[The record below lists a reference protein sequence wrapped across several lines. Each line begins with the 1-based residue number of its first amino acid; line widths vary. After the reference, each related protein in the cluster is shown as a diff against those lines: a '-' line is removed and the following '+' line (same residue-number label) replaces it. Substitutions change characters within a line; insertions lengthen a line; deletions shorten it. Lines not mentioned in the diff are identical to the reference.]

1 MNRQGAGAQQRA
13 GDHEVCAGV
22 RRALVLA
29 GGGLKVAYQAGVMQV
44 WLDEAG
50 IDMRLATGASGGTL
64 NLAMWCQGFTGRQMA
79 DAWRD
84 YRPLAAASVN
94 PRMLFRGPF
103 RPSVLTQKGLRKRV
117 FPAFGLDWHA
127 IRHTDR
133 EAAFDVYNFTAHEHR
148 SVPACELTEDLLVS
162 AVALPWWFSPVHIA
176 SETYIDAVF
185 ATDANLDEA
194 IRRGA
199 TELWVVW
206 TVGTGG
212 VWRRGFVNGYFQMIE
227 AMANAGLR
235 AALQRITESNA
246 AIAEGRPG
254 HYQHRVEVRML
265 TAEVPLHYL
274 VVLSRRQVRRAVELG
289 VRDARRWCAEEGI
302 QLNVPTPI
310 DAAPAGDR
318 AGGPP
323 AGLSFRE
330 RMSGRLS
337 VADLPAPRSSTC
349 ELRLE
354 VAIPDVDGFVADP
367 DHVAR
372 VYGTVVCPGLGGTL
386 PIRTGTLNL
395 LVEKAIGDLR
405 MVYELL
411 VSGPDGTE
419 LTLYGEKYV
428 HHDRGVDLWKDTTTL
443 HVTVRD
449 AGTTEI
455 AAGVL
460 RLSPAGLLRQ
470 LVSMRAGD
478 GTGRGG
484 VRAFAKFLRF
494 FGGQLS
500 DTYVTAPP
508 APRSRPVWLRNA
520 GRK

>member
-1 MNRQGAGAQQRA
+1 MTLPEQ
-13 GDHEVCAGV
+13 V

-79 DAWRD
+79 DAWRN

-94 PRMLFRGPF
+94 PRLLFRGPF
-103 RPSVLTQKGLRKRV
+103 SPSMLTQKGLRKRV
-117 FPAFGLDWHA
+117 LPAFGLDWHA
-127 IRHTDR
+127 IRHSDR

-148 SVPACELTEDLLVS
+148 AVPPADLTEDLLVS
-162 AVALPWWFSPVHIA
+162 AVALPWWFSPVRIE

-235 AALQRITESNA
+235 AALQRIHDSNA
-246 AIAEGRPG
+246 AIADGRPG
-254 HYQHRVEVRML
+254 HYPHRIEVRML

-274 VVLSRRQVRRAVELG
+274 VVLSRRRVRRAVELG
-289 VRDARRWCAEEGI
+289 VRDARRWCAESGI
-302 QLNVPTPI
+302 PLRVPVPLDQPPCQNGDGQH
-310 DAAPAGDR
+310 DAGV
-318 AGGPP
+318 
-323 AGLSFRE
+323 SFRE
-330 RMSGRLS
+330 RMSGKVTVS
-337 VADLPAPRSSTC
+337 DLPAASASEC

-354 VAIPDVDGFVADP
+354 VAIDDVDRFIADP
-367 DHVAR
+367 EHVAR
-372 VYGTVVCPGLGGTL
+372 VYGTVECPGLGGTL
-386 PIRTGTLNL
+386 PIRSGTLNL
-395 LVEKAIGDLR
+395 LAEKAVGDLR
-405 MVYELL
+405 MVYQLL
-411 VSGPDGTE
+411 VSAPDGGE
-419 LTLYGEKYV
+419 LMLYGEKFV

-443 HVTVRD
+443 HLTARD
-449 AGTTEI
+449 AGGVEI

-460 RLSPAGLLRQ
+460 RLSVAGLLRQ
-470 LVSMRAGD
+470 LASMRAGD
-478 GTGRGG
+478 RSGRGG
-484 VRAFAKFLRF
+484 VRALAKFFHF
-494 FGGQLS
+494 FSGQLS
-500 DTYVTAPP
+500 DTYLMPP
-508 APRSRPVWLRNA
+508 APRSLPVWLRNA

>member
-1 MNRQGAGAQQRA
+1 VT
-13 GDHEVCAGV
+13 EV

-50 IDMRLATGASGGTL
+50 IDMGLATGASGGTL
-64 NLAMWCQGFTGRQMA
+64 NLAMWCQGYSGREMA
-79 DAWRD
+79 DAWRN

-94 PRMLFRGPF
+94 PRLLFRGPF
-103 RPSVLTQKGLRKRV
+103 SPSMLTQKGLRRKV

-127 IRHTDR
+127 IRNTDR

-148 SVPACELTEDLLVS
+148 SVPADKLTEDLLVS
-162 AVALPWWFSPVHIA
+162 AVALPWWFSPVRIE

-235 AALQRITESNA
+235 AALQRISESNA
-246 AIAEGRPG
+246 AIAAGRQG
-254 HYQHRVEVRML
+254 HYPHRVEVRML

-274 VVLSRRQVRRAVELG
+274 VVLSRRRVRRAVELG
-289 VRDARRWCAEEGI
+289 VRDARRWCADAGIALETPLPALPPPEEE
-302 QLNVPTPI
+302 LPT
-310 DAAPAGDR
+310 
-318 AGGPP
+318 
-323 AGLSFRE
+323 GLTFRE
-330 RMSGRLS
+330 RMAGQVR
-337 VADLPAPRSSTC
+337 VNDLPARSSAC
-349 ELRLE
+349 ELLLE
-354 VAIPDVDGFVADP
+354 VTVTDVDRFVSDP

-372 VYGTVVCPGLGGTL
+372 VHGAIVCPALGGRL
-386 PIRTGTLNL
+386 PIRAGTLNL
-395 LVEKAIGDLR
+395 LVEKSVGDLR
-405 MVYELL
+405 MTYELL
-411 VSGPDGTE
+411 ACGVDGRE
-419 LTLYGEKYV
+419 LRFVGEKLV

-443 HVTVRD
+443 YLTACD
-449 AGTTEI
+449 DIGTEV
-455 AAGVL
+455 AAGVV
-460 RLSPAGLLRQ
+460 RLSAAGLLRQ
-470 LVSMRAGD
+470 LASMRAGD
-478 GTGRGG
+478 RTGRGG
-484 VRAFAKFLRF
+484 VRALAKFLRF
-494 FGGQLS
+494 FGGQLT
-500 DTYVTAPP
+500 DTYLLPP
-508 APRSRPVWLRNA
+508 APRSLPVWLRNM

>member
-1 MNRQGAGAQQRA
+1 MTT
-13 GDHEVCAGV
+13 GV

-79 DAWRD
+79 DAWRN

-94 PRMLFRGPF
+94 PRLLLRGPF
-103 RPSVLTQKGLRKRV
+103 SPSMLTQKGLRKRV
-117 FPAFGLDWHA
+117 LPAFGLDWHA
-127 IRHTDR
+127 IRNTDR

-148 SVPACELTEDLLVS
+148 AVPAEDLTEDLLVS
-162 AVALPWWFSPVHIA
+162 AVALPWWFSPVRIE

-212 VWRRGFVNGYFQMIE
+212 MWRRGFVNGYFQMIE

-235 AALQRITESNA
+235 AALQRIQDSNA
-246 AIAEGRPG
+246 AIAGGRPG
-254 HYQHRVEVRML
+254 HYPSRVEVRML

-289 VRDARRWCAEEGI
+289 VRDARRWCAEADIPLRGP
-302 QLNVPTPI
+302 VPPDPSPTKGG
-310 DAAPAGDR
+310 DHGAGV
-318 AGGPP
+318 
-323 AGLSFRE
+323 SFRE
-330 RMSGRLS
+330 RMSGQVR
-337 VADLPAPRSSTC
+337 VADLPAPRTSAC

-354 VAIPDVDGFVADP
+354 VTIADVDRFVADP

-372 VYGTVVCPGLGGTL
+372 VHGTVVCPALGGTL
-386 PIRTGTLNL
+386 PIRAGTLNL
-395 LVEKAIGDLR
+395 LVEKAVGDLR

-411 VSGPDGTE
+411 VSGSDGGE
-419 LTLYGEKYV
+419 LRLYGEKLV

-443 HVTVRD
+443 YLTARD
-449 AGTTEI
+449 DGGTEV

-460 RLSPAGLLRQ
+460 RLSFVGLLRQ
-470 LVSMRAGD
+470 LATMRAGD
-478 GTGRGG
+478 RSGRGWL
-484 VRAFAKFLRF
+484 RALAKFLHF

-500 DTYVTAPP
+500 DTYLTPP
-508 APRSRPVWLRNA
+508 TPRSLPVWLRNA

>member
-1 MNRQGAGAQQRA
+1 MT
-13 GDHEVCAGV
+13 GV

-64 NLAMWCQGFTGRQMA
+64 NLAMWCQGFSGRQMA
-79 DAWRD
+79 DAWRN

-94 PRMLFRGPF
+94 PRLLFRGPF
-103 RPSVLTQKGLRKRV
+103 SPSMLTQKGLRKKV
-117 FPAFGLDWHA
+117 LPAFGLDWHA
-127 IRHTDR
+127 IRNSER
-133 EAAFDVYNFTAHEHR
+133 EAAFDVYNFTSHEHR
-148 SVPACELTEDLLVS
+148 AVPACDITEDLLVS
-162 AVALPWWFSPVHIA
+162 AVALPWWFSPVQIE

-194 IRRGA
+194 IHRGA

-235 AALQRITESNA
+235 AALQRIQDSNA

-254 HYQHRVEVRML
+254 HYRHRVEVRML

-289 VRDARRWCAEEGI
+289 VRDARRWCAEAGI
-302 QLNVPTPI
+302 PLNIPVDPPPT
-310 DAAPAGDR
+310 DNGR
-318 AGGPP
+318 P

-330 RMSGRLS
+330 RMAGRLR
-337 VADLPAPRSSTC
+337 VADLPAARTSAC

-354 VAIPDVDGFVADP
+354 VAIADVDRFIADP
-367 DHVAR
+367 EHLAR
-372 VYGTVVCPGLGGTL
+372 VYGTVVCPALGGTL
-386 PIRTGTLNL
+386 PIRSGRVNL
-395 LVEKAIGDLR
+395 LVEKAVGDLR

-411 VSGPDGTE
+411 VTGPDGTE
-419 LTLYGEKYV
+419 LTLCGEKFV
-428 HHDRGVDLWKDTTTL
+428 HHDRGLDLWRDTTTL

-449 AGTTEI
+449 VGGTEV

-460 RLSPAGLLRQ
+460 RLSLMALLRQ
-470 LVSMRAGD
+470 LASMRGGD
-478 GTGRGG
+478 RSGRGG
-484 VRAFAKFLRF
+484 PRALVKFLTF

-500 DTYVTAPP
+500 DTYLTPP

>member
-1 MNRQGAGAQQRA
+1 MTGGMTPPAEAGS
-13 GDHEVCAGV
+13 V

-64 NLAMWCQGFTGRQMA
+64 NLAMWCQGYSGREMA
-79 DAWRD
+79 DAWRN

-94 PRMLFRGPF
+94 PRLLFRGPF
-103 RPSVLTQKGLRKRV
+103 SPSMLTQKGLRRKV

-127 IRHTDR
+127 IRNTDR
-133 EAAFDVYNFTAHEHR
+133 EAAFDVYNFTQHEHR
-148 SVPACELTEDLLVS
+148 SVPAAALTEDLLVS
-162 AVALPWWFSPVHIA
+162 AVALPWWFSPVQIE

-246 AIAEGRPG
+246 AIAAGRPG
-254 HYQHRVEVRML
+254 HYPHRVEVRML

-274 VVLSRRQVRRAVELG
+274 VVLSRRRVRRAVELG
-289 VRDARRWCAEEGI
+289 VRDARRWCADAGI
-302 QLNVPTPI
+302 RLNTPVPVDPP
-310 DAAPAGDR
+310 PADR
-318 AGGPP
+318 TGELP
-323 AGLSFRE
+323 AGLTFRE
-330 RMSGRLS
+330 KMAGHLRVGD
-337 VADLPAPRSSTC
+337 VPTRSSVC

-354 VAIPDVDGFVADP
+354 VTIADVDRFVADP
-367 DHVAR
+367 DHVAH
-372 VYGTVVCPGLGGTL
+372 VHGTIVCPALGGTL
-386 PIRTGTLNL
+386 PIRAGTLNL
-395 LVEKAIGDLR
+395 LVEKAVGDLR

-411 VSGPDGTE
+411 ACGPDGRE
-419 LTLYGEKYV
+419 LRFYGEKLV

-443 HVTVRD
+443 YLTARD
-449 AGTTEI
+449 DGGTEV
-455 AAGVL
+455 AAGVV
-460 RLSPAGLLRQ
+460 RLSPVGLLRQ
-470 LVSMRAGD
+470 LASMRAGD
-478 GTGRGG
+478 RSGRGG
-484 VRAFAKFLRF
+484 VRALAKFLQF
-494 FGGQLS
+494 FGGQLG
-500 DTYVTAPP
+500 DTYLSPP
-508 APRSRPVWLRNA
+508 APRSLPVWLRNL